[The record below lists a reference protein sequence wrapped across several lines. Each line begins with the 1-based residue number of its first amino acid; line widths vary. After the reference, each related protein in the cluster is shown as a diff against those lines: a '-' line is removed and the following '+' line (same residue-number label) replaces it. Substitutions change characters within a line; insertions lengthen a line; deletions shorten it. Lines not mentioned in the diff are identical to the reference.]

1 MCALISSQYV
11 LGIEILITF
20 NKKKKKKKKK
30 RHLGSGQKLITS
42 ANRRK

>member
-20 NKKKKKKKKK
+20 NKKKKKKKKNINFVYCNK
-30 RHLGSGQKLITS
+30 IIEIF
-42 ANRRK
+42 